1 MPVTLPAY
9 YEPLRAEVD
18 GWLEQYQASLERG
31 LRIPKRLLEAVR
43 YTLLASG
50 KRVRPI
56 LTLLSCEACG
66 GGYRL
71 ALPAAAAVEMIHTY
85 SLIHDDLP
93 AMDDDDLRRGRPT
106 CHKAFDEATAI
117 LTGDALLTL
126 AFQVIAEEVK
136 PGELASRCIRELSQ
150 AAGVHGMVGGQM
162 DDILQE
168 DQSSGT
174 IEQLKSIHE
183 RKTGALL
190 SAAVSMGTAFACYG
204 RVPDARYD
212 AAHQYAIE
220 LGLAF
225 QIADDLLDVQSNAA
239 TLGKATQKDA
249 NHGKLTYPG
258 LLGIDGAQRELQL
271 AHERGL
277 VALEPL
283 GNSGKK
289 LAELLTYV
297 VERDR

>member
-1 MPVTLPAY
+1 MLVTLPAY

-18 GWLEQYQASLERG
+18 GWLNDYQASLERQSE
-31 LRIPKRLLEAVR
+31 IPKRLLEAIR
-43 YTLLASG
+43 YTLLAPG

-117 LTGDALLTL
+117 LAGDALLTL
-126 AFQVIAEEVK
+126 AFDVLAEQIAVS
-136 PGELASRCIRELSQ
+136 GQAARCIRVLSR
-150 AAGVHGMVGGQM
+150 AAGIHGMVGGQM

-168 DQSSGT
+168 GQPSGT
-174 IEQLKSIHE
+174 IGQLKSIHE

-190 SAAVSMGTAFACYG
+190 SAAVSMGTAFAFFA
-204 RVPDARYD
+204 RTPDARHD
-212 AAHQYAIE
+212 AVHQYAIE

-225 QIADDLLDVQSNAA
+225 QIADDLLDVQSNSA

-258 LLGIDGAQRELQL
+258 LLGIEGAQRELKQ
-271 AHERGL
+271 AQERGL
-277 VALEPL
+277 AALEPL
-283 GNSGKK
+283 GTSGSK
-289 LAELLTYV
+289 LAELLIYV

>member
-1 MPVTLPAY
+1 MPVTLPAF
-9 YEPLRAEVD
+9 YEPMRAEVD
-18 GWLEQYQASLERG
+18 GWLNDYQASLERQP
-31 LRIPKRLLEAVR
+31 RIPKRLLEAIR
-43 YTLLASG
+43 YTLLAPG

-117 LTGDALLTL
+117 LAGDALLTL
-126 AFQVIAEEVK
+126 AFDVLAEQI
-136 PGELASRCIRELSQ
+136 PLGGLAAQCIRELSR
-150 AAGVHGMVGGQM
+150 AAGIHGMVGGQM

-168 DQSSGT
+168 GQSSGT

-190 SAAVSMGTAFACYG
+190 SAAVSMGTAFAFFA
-204 RVPDARYD
+204 RTPDARHD
-212 AAHQYAIE
+212 AVHQYAIE

-225 QIADDLLDVQSNAA
+225 QIADDLLDVQSNSA

-258 LLGIDGAQRELQL
+258 LLGIEGAQRELKQV
-271 AHERGL
+271 HERGL
-277 VALEPL
+277 AALEPL
-283 GNSGKK
+283 GTSGKK